1 MKIPVTNIYFI
12 NPDDGMDDAT
22 QFDTQDEK
30 ELAQLWWEFCK
41 ENKIIDCYMGYADYK
56 NGVMEGEYI

>member
-1 MKIPVTNIYFI
+1 MNKEKIPVTNIYFV

-30 ELAQLWWEFCK
+30 ELAQLWWEFCL
-41 ENKIIDCYMGYADYK
+41 ENNFISFYKGFADWET
-56 NGVMEGEYI
+56 GVLI